1 MGFLENLFRGSNFYG
16 GAPDFMSWVLVVQ
29 AQTHTCTCMHTQAP
43 TCIYTQT
50 CVCRHMHTG
59 AHVCTHVHT
68 QIPTHTHAHTDSHA
82 DTGAHICT
90 HGHSTHVHIQT
101 HPHTGECTHTHPH
114 CTHRYSPCTYRHACP
129 YIHRGRVGYSHLYS
143 FVSICCFFR
152 IVTTNF
158 GLMFNLCPHS
168 PHSYVLECFISPSS
182 QHQRHW
188 ETTIKSD
195 SSLSSWL
202 HHASQHTSSSNP

>member
-1 MGFLENLFRGSNFYG
+1 MYTQTHVHAHMR
-16 GAPDFMSWVLVVQ
+16 AHMHICKHWCTHIHIPTLVHTY
-29 AQTHTCTCMHTQAP
+29 AHTDTPHTCTYRHIHTQ
-43 TCIYTQT
+43 
-50 CVCRHMHTG
+50 VR
-59 AHVCTHVHT
+59 
-68 QIPTHTHAHTDSHA
+68 AHTL
-82 DTGAHICT
+82 TN
-90 HGHSTHVHIQT
+90 
-101 HPHTGECTHTHPH
+101 PH
-114 CTHRYSPCTYRHACP
+114 CTHRYSPCTYSHACT
-129 YIHRGRVGYSHLYS
+129 YVHRGRVGYSHLYS

-158 GLMFNLCPHS
+158 WFMFILCPHS

-202 HHASQHTSSSNP
+202 HHASQRISSPNP